1 MSWNDFKEI
10 LREGN
15 SYRNRVKPKRLKKDM
30 ATYGVGSTKGSKR
43 AQAGSP
49 YKNVKVSFKGK
60 GFHDISA
67 PPGALEEVE
76 AASFDLHDELQPEIW
91 DEDDLLR
98 DEARTVL
105 LKIADDFLTGLEIS
119 TPMLDL
125 RFTGSLANYNWSKY
139 SDIDLHIVVD
149 YAEIDDNVELVKA
162 FFDAARM
169 RWNDKHQIMIHGFEV
184 EIYVE
189 NLDEVHK
196 SSGLYSVTEDEWLR
210 KPEPSKQEIDFDTAQ
225 KKADDYVDQVARVT
239 AMIYDDEDYEMA
251 LRNIERIKAKIRSM
265 RQVGLE
271 SDEREFSAE
280 NIAFKI
286 LRRDDILQTLNNLKY
301 DAYDKSMTLSEE

>member
-60 GFHDISA
+60 GFNDISA

-76 AASFDLHDELQPEIW
+76 AESFEVHDELQSEIW
-91 DEDDLLR
+91 DDDDQLR
-98 DEARTVL
+98 GEVRKVL
-105 LKIADDFLTGLEIS
+105 LEIAEDFLVGLEV
-119 TPMLDL
+119 TPEMLDL

-139 SDIDLHIVVD
+139 SDIDLHIVAD
-149 YAEIDDNVELVKA
+149 YAKIDDNVELVKA

-169 RWNDKHQIMIHGFEV
+169 RWNDKHQILIHGFEV
-184 EIYVE
+184 EIYIE
-189 NLDEVHK
+189 NVDESHT
-196 SSGLYSVTEDEWLR
+196 SSGLYSVLEDKWLR
-210 KPEPSKQEIDFDTAQ
+210 KPHPAKQEIDFETAQ
-225 KKADDYVDQVARVT
+225 KKADDYIDQTQRVA
-239 AMIYDDEDYEMA
+239 AMIYDEEDYA
-251 LRNIERIKAKIRSM
+251 RGLRNIERIKAKIRTM
-265 RQVGLE
+265 RKVGLE
-271 SDEREFSAE
+271 SAEREFSAE

-286 LRRDDILQTLNNLKY
+286 LRRDNILQKLNDLKY
-301 DAYDKSMTLSEE
+301 DAYDKSMTINEE